1 MLGPATTRRHDRPIA
16 VSLSDARSL
25 ADGHVLQP
33 PAVVFSR

>member
-1 MLGPATTRRHDRPIA
+1 MLGPAKTRRLDRPMA
-16 VSLSDARSL
+16 VSLSDTRRL